1 MPADTPE
8 SLHNDEAEY
17 ELPVDGVPRN
27 LQEQIARNA
36 YEASKASGDP
46 LPPVG
51 GPYDSSRMGRR

>member
-1 MPADTPE
+1 MH
-8 SLHNDEAEY
+8 HNEVEY
-17 ELPVDGVPRN
+17 ERSVDGVPLN

>member
-1 MPADTPE
+1 MPADSPE
-8 SLHNDEAEY
+8 SPYNDEAEY
-17 ELPVDGVPRN
+17 ERPVDSVPLS